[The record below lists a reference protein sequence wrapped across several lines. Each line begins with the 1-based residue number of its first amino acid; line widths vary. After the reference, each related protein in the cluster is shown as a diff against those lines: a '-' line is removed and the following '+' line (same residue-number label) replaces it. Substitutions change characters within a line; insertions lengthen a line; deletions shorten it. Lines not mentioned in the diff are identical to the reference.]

1 MLGSLFLIKLQ
12 AFQSKACKKET
23 LAQVFRSE
31 FCEISK
37 NTFFTEHLLAT
48 ASESPLWTVFFF
60 FFFFEFT
67 NVLIEKHT
75 KIKEMSITSAKLS
88 YQY

>member
-48 ASESPLWTVFFF
+48 AS
-60 FFFFEFT
+60 
-67 NVLIEKHT
+67 VLMKQPHST
-75 KIKEMSITSAKLS
+75 DATHSMLLKD
-88 YQY
+88 